1 MRTDLVDTPGNP
13 VPEQANMRQLGTAD
27 GVGLRVAQ
35 WPASAMPIWGT
46 VLLLQ
51 GRAEFIEK
59 YFETVGH
66 FRARGFDVMSFDW
79 RGQGGSE
86 RLPRNPRKGH
96 VREFSDYHL
105 DLDAVFAEMGAGS
118 SPKPWFVVAHSM
130 GAAVFLAR
138 LGRGQTPV
146 TARRADL
153 ADDRLLADN
162 RASVYGRARHHAFRL
177 RLGAHAS
184 FQAAALARSSQCPSR
199 TIACPRIAPVMS
211 AMRQS
216 CLPRRISGSALR
228 PSIGL
233 ASACQMM
240 RALSDPNFP
249 RKIATPLLIV
259 ASGDE
264 RVVSTQATER
274 FASRL
279 KTGSAI
285 VIIGARH
292 ELLMES
298 DFFRDQALAAID
310 AFLPGGE
317 LHPGDGDDDR
327 LGVTVRGLRA

>member
-1 MRTDLVDTPGNP
+1 MRNDLVGTPDNP
-13 VPEQANMRQLGTAD
+13 VPAQAKCLSIRTAD
-27 GVGLRVAQ
+27 GVALRVAQ
-35 WPASAMPIWGT
+35 WPTSAMPIQGT

-66 FRARGFDVMSFDW
+66 FRARGFDVISFDW

-86 RLPRNPRKGH
+86 RLLRNPRKGH
-96 VREFSDYHL
+96 VRRISDYYL

-138 LGRGQTPV
+138 LGRGQTP
-146 TARRADL
+146 ALRAAL
-153 ADDRLLADN
+153 TSPMIGFSPTIAPQ
-162 RASVYGRARHHAFRL
+162 YT
-177 RLGAHAS
+177 
-184 FQAAALARSSQCPSR
+184 AALATTLSGFGLGRCFIPGG
-199 TIACPRIAPVMS
+199 
-211 AMRQS
+211 
-216 CLPRRISGSALR
+216 GSA
-228 PSIGL
+228 SIISMPFENNRLSTDRARYERNAAILSVAPDLGVGAPTVDWT
-233 ASACQMM
+233 ASACHMM

-249 RKIATPLLIV
+249 RRIATPLLVV

-264 RVVSTQATER
+264 RVVSMQATER

-285 VIIGARH
+285 VIVGARH

-317 LHPGDGDDDR
+317 LSSQETETT
-327 LGVTVRGLRA
+327 TVSV